1 LARRSTPTDYNPQ
14 QLLQLYQMGLLRGA
28 DVDMLMARMQPDK
41 DALVRQA
48 QIAAMASG
56 ITAPGVNQGQAN
68 VGMNI
73 PLGANSTLAPSLMA
87 KYTRA
92 DDGKPQMTFTPQMAL
107 ELQNA
112 RTNISSKG
120 YGGEIDLGPL
130 MVNYQRSRE
139 GGAPTNTYG
148 ISVPINDGGATIGG
162 NIRQAARQPNTY
174 QANINF
180 PFAPDANTN
189 AALWAPPPRPTD
201 PLANV
206 PLPNTK
212 DSAWAIQNNFGL
224 TADMTPA
231 QKAYALYANY
241 RRSF

>member
-1 LARRSTPTDYNPQ
+1 
-14 QLLQLYQMGLLRGA
+14 MGLLRGA

-112 RTNISSKG
+112 RANISSKG

-139 GGAPTNTYG
+139 SGAPTNTYG
-148 ISVPINDGGATIGG
+148 VSVPINDGGATISG
-162 NIRQAARQPNTY
+162 NVRQGQGTKRNY
-174 QANINF
+174 QADVTF
-180 PFAPDANTN
+180 PDV
-189 AALWAPPPRPTD
+189 LGG
-201 PLANV
+201 
-206 PLPNTK
+206 
-212 DSAWAIQNNFGL
+212 SFGI

-231 QKAYALYANY
+231 EKAYALYANY
-241 RRSF
+241 RKQF

>member
-1 LARRSTPTDYNPQ
+1 LARRNTQTDYNPQ

-112 RTNISSKG
+112 RANISNKG

-130 MVNYQRSRE
+130 TVNYQRERYK
-139 GGAPTNTYG
+139 GDQPTNVYG
-148 ISVPINDGGATIGG
+148 INIPLSNEATIGG
-162 NIRQAARQPNTY
+162 NIRQAAGRPNTY

-231 QKAYALYANY
+231 EKAYVLYANY

>member
-1 LARRSTPTDYNPQ
+1 MADWNALAPDPSNALARRNTPTDYGPQ
-14 QLLQLYQMGLLRGA
+14 QLLQLSQMGLLRGA
-28 DVDMLMARMQPDK
+28 DIDMLMARMKPDE

-48 QIAAMASG
+48 QITAMANG
-56 ITAPGVNQGQAN
+56 ITAPGINQGQAN

-73 PLGANSTLAPSLMA
+73 PIGANSTLAPSLMA

-112 RTNISSKG
+112 RANISSKG

-148 ISVPINDGGATIGG
+148 VSVPINDGGATISG
-162 NIRQAARQPNTY
+162 NVRQGRGTKRNY
-174 QANINF
+174 QADVTF
-180 PFAPDANTN
+180 PD
-189 AALWAPPPRPTD
+189 
-201 PLANV
+201 V
-206 PLPNTK
+206 
-212 DSAWAIQNNFGL
+212 FGGSFGI

-231 QKAYALYANY
+231 EKAYALYANY
-241 RRSF
+241 RKQF